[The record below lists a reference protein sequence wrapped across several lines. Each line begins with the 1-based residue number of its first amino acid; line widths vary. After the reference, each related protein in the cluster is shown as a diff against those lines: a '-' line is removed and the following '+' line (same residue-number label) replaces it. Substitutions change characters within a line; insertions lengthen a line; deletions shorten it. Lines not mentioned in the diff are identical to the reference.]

1 MANFR
6 KTRKAPAKELG
17 RCRLPLAQL
26 LHFTTNKNEG
36 VSRT

>member
-6 KTRKAPAKELG
+6 KIMKALAKELG
-17 RCRLPLAQL
+17 RCGLPLAQL
-26 LHFTTNKNEG
+26 LHFTTNTNEG